1 MPGSTES
8 GSTLPDET
16 LSTWRDDGYDGYDG
30 YDGFDGLD
38 EATWDD
44 YPSQTPPAPHRTA
57 PPWYRSPRLLLVLIG
72 LAAAV
77 LVVATALL
85 MTGRQSGEIPATPRL
100 ESRTSAE
107 LSPTPASATQTR
119 TPTSTTA
126 PSTTEQST
134 EESTE
139 PEVTAEPAEPLP
151 PAPASAA
158 PPASQSRSPEGP
170 RINVTRTPMSF
181 TPGKVG

>member
-8 GSTLPDET
+8 GSALPDED
-16 LSTWRDDGYDGYDG
+16 LSTWREDGYA
-30 YDGFDGLD
+30 GLD

-44 YPSQTPPAPHRTA
+44 YPSQTMPTPQRKA

-85 MTGRQSGEIPATPRL
+85 VTGRQSGEIPATPRL

-107 LSPTPASATQTR
+107 VSPTPTSATPSS
-119 TPTSTTA
+119 TPTSATA
-126 PSTTEQST
+126 TSTTEQST

-139 PEVTAEPAEPLP
+139 PEVTAEPVESP
-151 PAPASAA
+151 PPGPASAA